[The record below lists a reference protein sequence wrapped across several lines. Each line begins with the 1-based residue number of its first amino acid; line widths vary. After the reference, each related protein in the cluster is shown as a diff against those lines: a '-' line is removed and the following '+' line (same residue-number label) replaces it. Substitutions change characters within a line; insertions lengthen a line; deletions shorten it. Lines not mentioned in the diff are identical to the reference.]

1 MKGKL
6 LTLWRM
12 EKGLSKLDVCSAAK
26 ISQPT
31 LDKAEK
37 GLFTLKTWNKLV
49 LFYNKKETVK
59 FENND

>member
-26 ISQPT
+26 LSQPT

-49 LFYNKKETVK
+49 LLYNKKETVK
-59 FENND
+59 FEDNN